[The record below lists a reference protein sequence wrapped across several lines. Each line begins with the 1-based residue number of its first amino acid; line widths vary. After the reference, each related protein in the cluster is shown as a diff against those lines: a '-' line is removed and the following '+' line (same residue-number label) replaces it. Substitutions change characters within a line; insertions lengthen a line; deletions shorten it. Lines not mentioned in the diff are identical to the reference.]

1 MSMKTYPLTQ
11 TQTSIYISSIN
22 AGKDSNYNLDMLY
35 KLDESIDIERLA
47 QALNKVIEAHP
58 YVKSRLVEGDGGEI
72 LLEEHVDDV
81 FSTPIIEINDIE
93 DVRTHLGE
101 DYDLLKDPLFRLEIY
116 KTKTVNYLYVDFHH
130 IIFDGMSMSNFR
142 KDLSLAYS
150 GKELPP
156 EGKDGFAVA
165 LEEQQLRLSEEYS
178 QAKLWHEQEFSA
190 AGEVESLPLP
200 DVYDQENGQWVF
212 AFHPL
217 KSNEQEIKA
226 LCSKHNVGVSI
237 PFTAAFGY
245 TLSKYSSDD
254 AALYTTIF
262 HGRSDKSTLNAYN
275 MMVKTI
281 PVYQDFIKTPTVT
294 ELLGQTSSQI
304 AGARKNTIYP
314 FSELIGDLGLSPRV
328 CFAYQGTL
336 HTYNI
341 DLNGRLQEGE
351 DLRVHRPGFDLALH
365 VIQKDDGYFC
375 KVEYNTGMYSAAF
388 IEQLCRTYSKILDE
402 MLTKD
407 TLSEI
412 DLVDDR
418 QIAQLDSYNV
428 KDHIIELDEKATVL
442 SEFRRQVRLHP
453 ENIALV
459 FKEKRY
465 TYKEL
470 DELTD
475 RYAGIIQGKISGCGK
490 TEPVISIIIHRNE
503 WMVLA
508 SLAAIKAGCAYQPLD
523 PSYPQERLNFMVK
536 DADAVLLIADADL
549 RDLVNEYEGNVLLTG
564 EPADSAA
571 ISTASNLP
579 SLNSHSLLTLL
590 YTSGST
596 GIPKGVMLEHCN
608 LIAFNKHFCHYLDIT
623 PLSRIAAYASFG
635 FDANMQ
641 DIYCTLM
648 SGATLHIIDEDIR
661 LDMEALHR
669 YYEDEGITHCFMTTQ
684 VGVQYLENY
693 PHSSNLRHL
702 VMGGEKLRAVKP
714 EDLDYKIHNGYGPSE
729 TTCGCALFRV
739 DRWEPNIPIGRPTA
753 TCNLYIVDKVGRRL
767 PAGAPGELW
776 INGPQVTRG
785 YLNRPDKTA
794 ESFTPNPFGD
804 GRVYHSGDIVRY
816 RQDGNIEFVGRRDS
830 QVKIR
835 GFRIELKEV
844 EAVIRE
850 FQGVSDVTVQAF
862 DDPGGGK
869 FIAAYVVTEGGSTL
883 DVSALNGF
891 IAAQKPPYMVP
902 AVTMQIEKIPLT
914 VNQKVNKKALPE
926 AKPSAISHRDNGVS
940 VPMNRLE
947 IELYNM
953 VAGVLNLPQIPDDG
967 TGGAVMGVSDNLK
980 FFGLTSLSSIK
991 LASLVYKRF
1000 SIQIDSKSLSHSGTL
1015 QSIENELL
1023 AQWMSGAP
1031 TVREAVKEVIDKSP
1045 LAFAQQGVYSDCAIN
1060 PGSTLYNIPMLIR
1073 LPSSVSDTQVE
1084 KALETF
1090 VSAHPAILSHF
1101 TTDADGEVMMKR
1113 INQTSL
1119 NMARLNC
1126 AEDEDI
1132 FGTAR
1137 GLVRAF
1143 NLSEGPLFR
1152 FSFIQQADRRYL
1164 LADFHHLICDGASC
1178 DTFLKDLCLS
1188 LEGGKPDGEEY
1199 DYYQFATQ
1207 QKLNDNDREYLDSRI
1222 AGLEDV
1228 SMLIPDRFIE
1238 ENASHEAARVS
1249 AKLDLTALSKMAETT
1264 PELTTAGIC
1273 LAITGIC
1280 ISRYIAED
1288 EVSLCVISNGRSDAR
1303 FHNTMGMFVNT
1314 LPFVSSLKP
1323 EDSVNEY
1330 LLRTCKDYEEALRHE
1345 YYPFARVAQDYGYK
1359 ANIVYAY
1366 QIGVIDSYQADGE
1379 KLEVRT
1385 LELDNAKFPVYIAVK
1400 GTLEDAEIT
1409 VEYDSSLYSEEM
1421 MQGLADA
1428 YAFVAQQIVVKSMVK
1443 DLSLASEQMIS
1454 HLDSFNCGYLENFT
1468 QSDIVSLFRK
1478 AASEYPENTAVIY
1491 KDKSYTYKEL
1501 DELTD
1506 RMASLVYDKVKDCG
1520 KSEPVVSVLIH
1531 RSEWMVLS
1539 SLAALKAGCA
1549 YQPLDPSYP
1558 QERLNFMVK
1567 DADSALVIAD
1577 PDLRTVIDEYNG
1589 EVLLTG
1595 ELLDS
1600 RPENHSTVLP
1610 APDAQSLFIL
1620 LYTSGSTGVPKGVM
1634 LEHGNLS
1641 AFCDW
1646 YRNYY
1651 SLTPGDCV
1659 GSYASYGFDACMM
1672 DMYPAL
1678 TSGAAVCIVP
1688 EDIRLDLV
1696 ALNDY
1701 FKSSGVTL
1709 AFMTTQVGVQYLL
1722 NVKDSGLRHLSVG
1735 GEKLPSVD
1743 PASGYEF
1750 HNGYGPTECTIF
1762 STTHMVDKKESNI
1775 PIGRP
1780 TNHLKCYV
1788 SDKFMHRLPVG
1799 ASGELIICG
1808 RQVGRGYLNRPDKT
1822 AEAFFSIDGLRAYHS
1837 GDIVRY
1843 RNDGNIEFVGRK
1855 DGQVKVRGFRIELKE
1870 VEAVIREFH
1879 GVSDV
1884 TVQAFDD
1891 KGGGKF
1897 IAAYV
1902 VMEEATL
1909 DISALNSFI
1918 AERKPSYMVPAVTVQ
1933 IDSIPLTVNQKVD
1946 RKALPAP
1953 QADNT
1958 VSSETFVAPQGH
1970 LEETIAKCIADT
1982 LALDV
1987 KTISAHDNFPS
1998 LGGTSVKSIRLMALL
2013 KNNGIEIPIARL
2025 LEPNDIRFLSLV
2037 ADYASRGE
2045 YVEKRT
2051 PLLPAQLRMLKNK
2064 LLHPDRNVNAFCV
2077 EMDIDSSITEEHIRK
2092 AVDSVAR
2099 KHPAISSA
2107 IAYVGV
2113 DMPLQV
2119 YLDRQ
2124 VPVSVVDAENNLDAV
2139 GVMMDHRQRLL
2150 QSVNS
2155 LQLSPL
2161 FRLSLVRIDGESA
2174 YLMLA
2179 YNEILAEEWK
2189 IRTWIAELFEILKE
2203 YGGKSTEN
2211 WYFLLSTAIEMSD
2224 PSLQEN
2230 WSKEDNAVCWNDGRF
2245 DRNDGDGYDDNYKV
2259 LTHTPG
2265 TKQLVFVHT
2274 GNTGSEAY
2282 QSLANQLEG
2291 FCSFAVLDQWNLYHR
2306 DDIKHGI
2313 PEIAGKY
2320 IEVLQAHQPH
2330 GPYYL
2335 GGWCYGGMVAYEMAC
2350 QLTAKGEVVEQLIM
2364 FDVHT
2369 VKKQVFKDMF
2379 TGRSEDS
2386 MRKYFEHSPLFESL
2400 IKRGLTDTL
2409 VANSLQVNADMM
2421 RFHPKLYDGNVLY
2434 FKAITPAPGLKGR
2447 MAEYFDEM
2455 NGKRAGGYEKYIPN
2469 DKLHIVD
2476 IKQEH
2481 DNLMN
2486 EVSLSI
2492 EVPVMKQYL

>member
-11 TQTSIYISSIN
+11 TQAGIYISSTN
-22 AGKDSNYNLDMLY
+22 AGKEGNYNLDMLY
-35 KLDESIDIERLA
+35 RLDESVDIERLA
-47 QALNKVIEAHP
+47 QALNKVIESHP
-58 YVKSRLVEGDGGEI
+58 YVKSRLVTDDEGDI
-72 LLEEHVDDV
+72 MLEEHVEEV
-81 FSTPIIEINDIE
+81 FTTPIIEINDIE
-93 DVRTHLGE
+93 DVRAHLGE
-101 DYDLLKDPLFRLEIY
+101 DYVLLKDPLFRLEIY
-116 KTKTVNYLYVDFHH
+116 KTQSGNYLYVDFHH

-142 KDLSLAYS
+142 RDLSLAYS

-165 LEEQQLRLSEEYS
+165 LEEQKLRRTDAYS
-178 QAKLWHEQEFSA
+178 QARTWHEQEFSA
-190 AGEVESLPLP
+190 AVDIDSLPLP
-200 DVYDQENGQWVF
+200 DVYGEENGKWVF

-217 KSNEQEIKA
+217 KSNERDINA
-226 LCSKHNVGVSI
+226 LCMKHNVRVSI

-254 AALYTTIF
+254 AALYATIF

-275 MMVKTI
+275 MMVKTL
-281 PVYQDFIKTPTVT
+281 PVYQDFIKTPTVA
-294 ELLGQTSSQI
+294 ELLQHTSSQM
-304 AGARKNTIYP
+304 AGARKNTIYS
-314 FSELIGDLGLSPRV
+314 FSDIMGEIGLSPRV

-341 DLNGRLQEGE
+341 DLDGRQQEGE
-351 DLRVHRPGFDLALH
+351 DLREHRPGFDLALH

-375 KVEYNTGMYSAAF
+375 KVEYNNGMYSASF
-388 IEQLCRTYSKILDE
+388 VEQFCRTFSKILDE
-402 MLTKD
+402 MLAKEILAD
-407 TLSEI
+407 I
-412 DLVDDR
+412 DLVDDGQLA
-418 QIAQLDSYNV
+418 QIDSFND
-428 KDHIIELDEKATVL
+428 KDYIINPDENATVL
-442 SEFRRQVRLHP
+442 SEFRQQAKLHP
-453 ENIALV
+453 DNIALV
-459 FKEKRY
+459 FKDKNY

-475 RYAGIIQGKISGCGK
+475 RYAEIIYDKIGECGK
-490 TEPVISIIIHRNE
+490 AEPVVSILIHRNE

-536 DADAVLLIADADL
+536 DAESVLLIADADL
-549 RDLVNEYEGNVLLTG
+549 RGLLDEYDGKVMLTG
-564 EPADSAA
+564 ELADSRPVF
-571 ISTASNLP
+571 SGGNLP
-579 SLNSHSLLTLL
+579 SLSHHSLLTLL

-596 GIPKGVMLEHCN
+596 GVPKGVMLEHRN
-608 LIAFNKHFCHYLDIT
+608 LIAFSKSFCNYLNIT
-623 PLSRIAAYASFG
+623 HLSKIAAYASFG

-648 SGATLHIIDEDIR
+648 NGATLHIIDEDIR
-661 LDMEALHR
+661 LDMEAL
-669 YYEDEGITHCFMTTQ
+669 YQYFENVGITHCFMTTQ

-693 PHSSNLRHL
+693 PRSSNLQQL
-702 VMGGEKLRAVKP
+702 IMGGEKLRAVKP
-714 EDLDYKIHNGYGPSE
+714 EELDYKIHNGYGPSE
-729 TTCGCALFRV
+729 TTCGCAFFRI
-739 DRWEPNIPIGRPTA
+739 DRWEPNLPIGRPLA
-753 TCNLYIVDKVGRRL
+753 TCNLYIVDKAGHRL

-794 ESFTPNPFGD
+794 ESFTSNPFGD

-816 RQDGNIEFVGRRDS
+816 RQDGNIEFVGRKDG

-850 FQGVSDVTVQAF
+850 FPEVHDVTVQAF

-869 FIAAYVVTEGGSTL
+869 FIAAYVVTEGGRNL
-883 DVSALNGF
+883 DISALNEF

-902 AVTMQIEKIPLT
+902 AVTMQIESIPLT

-926 AKPSAISHRDNGVS
+926 AKPSAASRRESSANI
-940 VPMNRLE
+940 PLNRLE

-953 VAGVLNLPQIPDDG
+953 VADVLSLPQLTGDDG
-967 TGGAVMGVSDNLK
+967 SGAAIGVNDNLK

-991 LASLVYKRF
+991 LANLVYKRF
-1000 SIQIDSKSLSHSGTL
+1000 SIQIDSKSLPHNGTL
-1015 QSIENELL
+1015 QGIENELL
-1023 AQWMSGAP
+1023 GQWMSGMQ
-1031 TVREAVKEVIDKSP
+1031 TVRNTVKEKIDESP
-1045 LAFAQQGVYSDCAIN
+1045 LTFAQQGVYSDCALN
-1060 PGSTLYNIPMLIR
+1060 PGSTLYNIPTLIK
-1073 LPSSVSDTQVE
+1073 LPPSVSDSQV
-1084 KALETF
+1084 KETLDIF
-1090 VSAHPAILSHF
+1090 VNAHPALQSHF
-1101 TTDADGEVMMKR
+1101 VTDADGEVMMKR
-1113 INQTSL
+1113 MSPSL
-1119 NMARLNC
+1119 LDMECLC
-1126 AEDEDI
+1126 CTDDEDI
-1132 FGTAR
+1132 LSAAR
-1137 GLVRAF
+1137 RIVRPF
-1143 NLSEGPLFR
+1143 NLSDGPLFR
-1152 FSFIQQADRRYL
+1152 FSFIQQAEKRYL

-1188 LEGGKPDGEEY
+1188 LEGGRPEMEEY
-1199 DYYQFATQ
+1199 DYYDFAAQ
-1207 QKLNDNDREYLDSRI
+1207 QKLIEKDKEYLDGRI
-1222 AGLEDV
+1222 AGLEEV
-1228 SMLIPDRFIE
+1228 SMFLPDNCSE
-1238 ENASHEAARVS
+1238 EDASHKSRRVS
-1249 AKLDLTALSKMAETT
+1249 AKLNLSTLSQMAETV

-1273 LAITGIC
+1273 LAVSGIC
-1280 ISRYIAED
+1280 ISRYLAEE
-1288 EVSLCVISNGRSDAR
+1288 EVSLCVISSGRSDAR

-1314 LPFVSSLKP
+1314 LPFVSILKP
-1323 EDSVNEY
+1323 EDSVKDY
-1330 LLRTCKDYEEALRHE
+1330 LLRTCRDYEEALRHE

-1366 QIGVIDSYQADGE
+1366 QIGVLDSYGVGGE
-1379 KLEVRT
+1379 ALEIQSIE
-1385 LELDNAKFPVYIAVK
+1385 LEKAKFPIYIAVK
-1400 GTLEDAEIT
+1400 GTLENAELII
-1409 VEYDSSLYSEEM
+1409 EYDSSLYTEEM

-1428 YAFVAQQIVVKSMVK
+1428 YAYVAQQITRKQLVR
-1443 DLSLASEQMIS
+1443 DISLASEQMIA
-1454 HLDSFNCGYLENFT
+1454 HLDTFNGGYQESFV

-1478 AASEYPENTAVIY
+1478 AAAEYPGNTAVIY
-1491 KDKSYTYKEL
+1491 KEKSYTYKEL

-1506 RMASLVYDKVKDCG
+1506 RMAAQVYGKVKDCG

-1531 RSEWMVLS
+1531 RSEWMVLA
-1539 SLAALKAGCA
+1539 SLTALKAGCA
-1549 YQPLDPSYP
+1549 YQPLDPGYP

-1567 DADSALVIAD
+1567 DADAALVIAD
-1577 PDLRTVIDEYNG
+1577 SDLRDVIDGYDG
-1589 EVLLTG
+1589 EVLLTD
-1595 ELLDS
+1595 ELIECQPVISDI
-1600 RPENHSTVLP
+1600 ELP
-1610 APDAQSLFIL
+1610 VTGPQSLFIL

-1646 YRNYY
+1646 YREYY
-1651 SLTPGDCV
+1651 SLTQGDCV

-1678 TSGAAVCIVP
+1678 TNGAAVCIVP
-1688 EDIRLDLV
+1688 EDIRLDLT
-1696 ALNDY
+1696 ALNGY
-1701 FKSSGVTL
+1701 FKKNGVTL
-1709 AFMTTQVGVQYLL
+1709 SFMTTQVGVQYLL

-1743 PASGYEF
+1743 PASGYHF

-1762 STTHMVDKKESNI
+1762 STTHMVDKRESNI

-1780 TNHLKCYV
+1780 TSHLKCYV
-1788 SDKFMHRLPVG
+1788 MDKFLHRLPVG

-1822 AEAFFSIDGLRAYHS
+1822 AEAFFSMGSQRAYHS

-1870 VEAVIREFH
+1870 VEAVIREFR
-1879 GVSDV
+1879 GVGDV

-1891 KGGGKF
+1891 PGGGKF

-1902 VMEEATL
+1902 VMEGVTL
-1909 DISALNSFI
+1909 DQHALNNFI
-1918 AERKPSYMVPAVTVQ
+1918 AARKPSYMVPAATVQ
-1933 IDSIPLTVNQKVD
+1933 IDRIPLTVNQKVD
-1946 RKALPAP
+1946 RKALPVP
-1953 QADNT
+1953 QTDNNCP
-1958 VSSETFVAPQGH
+1958 SETFVAPQGH
-1970 LEETIAKCIADT
+1970 LEETIARCIAET

-1998 LGGTSVKSIRLMALL
+1998 LGGTSIKSIKLIALL
-2013 KNNGIEIPIARL
+2013 KNNGIDIPIARL

-2045 YVEKRT
+2045 YVEKQAA
-2051 PLLPAQLRMLKNK
+2051 LLPAQLRMLRDK
-2064 LLHPDRNVNAFCV
+2064 LLHPDRSVNAFCV
-2077 EMDIDSSITEEHIRK
+2077 EMDIDASVTEEHIRK

-2099 KHPAISSA
+2099 RHSAISSA

-2124 VPVSVVDAENNLDAV
+2124 IPVTVIDAENNLDAV
-2139 GVMMDHRQRLL
+2139 SLMMDQSRRML
-2150 QSVNS
+2150 QLVNS
-2155 LQLSPL
+2155 IQLSTL
-2161 FRLSLVRIDGESA
+2161 FRLSLIRIDGRSS

-2179 YNEILAEEWK
+2179 YNEILAEDWK
-2189 IRTWIAELFEILKE
+2189 IRTWIAELFEALRE
-2203 YGGKSTEN
+2203 NGGESIEN
-2211 WYFLLSTAIEMSD
+2211 WCFLLSSALEMSD
-2224 PSLQEN
+2224 PSSRED
-2230 WSKEDNAVCWNDGRF
+2230 WSGEDNAVCWDGGWL
-2245 DRNDGDGYDDNYKV
+2245 DRSDDYDDNYKV
-2259 LTHTPG
+2259 LTETPG

-2282 QSLANQLEG
+2282 QALANQLEG

-2313 PEIAGKY
+2313 PEIASKY
-2320 IEVLQAHQPH
+2320 VEVLRAHQPH

-2335 GGWCYGGMVAYEMAC
+2335 GGWCYGGMIAYEMAC
-2350 QLTAKGEVVEQLIM
+2350 RLAADGEVVEQLFM

-2369 VKKQVFKDMF
+2369 VKKQEFKDMF
-2379 TGRSEDS
+2379 TGRSGDS
-2386 MRKYFEHSPLFESL
+2386 MREYFEHSPLFESL
-2400 IKRGLTDTL
+2400 IKRGFTDAL

-2421 RFHPKLYDGNVLY
+2421 RFRPRLYDGNVLY
-2434 FKAITPAPGLKGR
+2434 FKAITPASGLKGR
-2447 MAEYFDEM
+2447 MADYFDEM
-2455 NGKRAGGYEKYIPN
+2455 NRKRAGGYEKYIPN

-2486 EVSLSI
+2486 EASLSI
-2492 EVPVMKQYL
+2492 EVPVMKQYLE

>member
-1 MSMKTYPLTQ
+1 MRTYPLTQ
-11 TQTSIYISSIN
+11 TQVGIYISSLD
-22 AGKDSNYNLDMLY
+22 AGEDSNYNLDMLY
-35 KLDESIDIERLA
+35 RLDEGVDIERLA
-47 QALNKVIEAHP
+47 QALDKVIEVHP
-58 YVKSRLVEGDGGEI
+58 YVKSRLVAGGGGDI
-72 LLEEHVDDV
+72 MIEEHINDA

-93 DVRTHLGE
+93 DVRAHLGE
-101 DYDLLKDPLFRLEIY
+101 NFDLLNGPLFRLEIY
-116 KTKTVNYLYVDFHH
+116 KTPGGNYLYVDFHH

-142 KDLSLAYS
+142 RDLSLAYS
-150 GKELPP
+150 GQDLAP

-165 LEEQQLRLSEEYS
+165 LEEQQLRRNEAYTE
-178 QAKLWHEQEFSA
+178 AKSWHEQEFALA
-190 AGEVESLPLP
+190 ADIDSIPLP
-200 DVYDQENGQWVF
+200 DVYGQENGRWVF

-217 KSNEQEIKA
+217 KSSGREIKA
-226 LCSKHNVGVSI
+226 LCEKHNVGVSI

-254 AALYTTIF
+254 AALFATIF

-275 MMVKTI
+275 MMVKTL
-281 PVYQDFIKTPTVT
+281 PVYQDFIKTPTVAG
-294 ELLGQTSSQI
+294 LLQQTSSQM

-314 FSELIGDLGLSPRV
+314 FSEIMGDLGLSPRV

-341 DLNGRLQEGE
+341 DLDGRLQEGE

-388 IEQLCRTYSKILDE
+388 IEQFCRTYSNILDE

-407 TLSEI
+407 VLADI
-412 DLVDDR
+412 DLLDDS
-418 QIAQLDSYNV
+418 QLAQTDSFNDKDGVIDLD
-428 KDHIIELDEKATVL
+428 DKATVL
-442 SEFRRQVRLHP
+442 SEFRQQVLLHP
-453 ENIALV
+453 ENMALV
-459 FKEKRY
+459 FKDKRY

-470 DELTD
+470 DEMTD
-475 RYAGIIQGKISGCGK
+475 RYAGIIHEITGECGK
-490 TEPVISIIIHRNE
+490 AEPVVSIVIHRNE

-536 DADAVLLIADADL
+536 DAEAVLLIADADL
-549 RDLVNEYEGNVLLTG
+549 RDSLDEYQGKVLLTD
-564 EPADSAA
+564 ELADSRSAA
-571 ISTASNLP
+571 SGRELP
-579 SLNSHSLLTLL
+579 SLSPQSLLTLI

-596 GIPKGVMLEHCN
+596 GVPKGVMIEHRN
-608 LIAFNKHFCHYLDIT
+608 LTAFSKSYGHYLNIT
-623 PLSRIAAYASFG
+623 PESRIAAYASFG

-648 SGATLHIIDEDIR
+648 SGATLHIIDGDIR

-693 PHSSNLRHL
+693 PHSSALRHL

-714 EDLDYKIHNGYGPSE
+714 EGHDYKIHNGYGPSE
-729 TTCGCALFRV
+729 TTCGCAFFRI
-739 DRWEPNIPIGRPTA
+739 DRWEPDIPVGKPTA
-753 TCNLYIVDKVGRRL
+753 SCNLYIVDKYGHRL

-776 INGPQVTRG
+776 ISGPQVTRG

-816 RQDGNIEFVGRRDS
+816 RQDGNIEFVGRRDG

-850 FQGVSDVTVQAF
+850 FPGVKDVTVQAF
-862 DDPGGGK
+862 DGPDGEK
-869 FIAAYVVTEGGSTL
+869 FIAAYVVTEGGLVL
-883 DVSALNGF
+883 DAPGLNEF
-891 IAAQKPPYMVP
+891 IASQKPPYMVP
-902 AVTMQIEKIPLT
+902 AVTMQIESIPLT
-914 VNQKVNKKALPE
+914 VNQKVDKKALPE
-926 AKPSAISHRDNGVS
+926 AKPSAMSHRENGAN

-947 IELYNM
+947 LELYNM
-953 VAGVLNLPQIPDDG
+953 VAGILNFPQLAEDDRS
-967 TGGAVMGVSDNLK
+967 GAVMGVNDNLK

-991 LASLVYKRF
+991 LANLIYKRF
-1000 SIQIDSKSLSHSGTL
+1000 SIQIDSKSLSHGGTL
-1015 QSIENELL
+1015 QSLENELL
-1023 AQWMSGAP
+1023 GQWMSGAP
-1031 TVREAVKEVIDKSP
+1031 AVREAIKETVDESH
-1045 LAFAQQGVYSDCAIN
+1045 LTFAQQGVYTDCAVN
-1060 PGSTLYNIPMLIR
+1060 PDTTLYNIPMLVR
-1073 LPSSVSDTQVE
+1073 LPSSVSAGQVE
-1084 KALETF
+1084 KALGAF
-1090 VSAHPAILSHF
+1090 VDAHPALWSHF
-1101 TTDADGEVMMKR
+1101 VTGPDGEVMMKR
-1113 INQTSL
+1113 RPQSSL
-1119 NMARLNC
+1119 DVEHHSCADADDILSAARQ
-1126 AEDEDI
+1126 
-1132 FGTAR
+1132 
-1137 GLVRAF
+1137 LVRPF
-1143 NLSEGPLFR
+1143 NLSDGPLFR
-1152 FSFIQQADRRYL
+1152 FSLVKQADRLHL

-1188 LEGGKPDGEEY
+1188 LEGRTPESEEY
-1199 DYYQFATQ
+1199 DYYDFAAQ
-1207 QKLNDNDREYLDSRI
+1207 QKLNEKDKEYLDSRI
-1222 AGLEDV
+1222 SGLEEV
-1228 SMLIPDRFIE
+1228 SMLLPDNCIE
-1238 ENASHEAARVS
+1238 DEASHESRRVS
-1249 AKLDLTALSKMAETT
+1249 AELDLSALSKMAETV

-1273 LAITGIC
+1273 LAVSTIC
-1280 ISRYIAED
+1280 ISRYLAED
-1288 EVSLCVISNGRSDAR
+1288 EVSLCVISNGRSDSR

-1314 LPFVSSLKP
+1314 LPFVSSLSP
-1323 EDSVNEY
+1323 EDSVGDY
-1330 LLRTCKDYEEALRHE
+1330 LLRTCRDYEEALRHE
-1345 YYPFARVAQDYGYK
+1345 CYPFARIAQDYGFK

-1366 QIGVIDSYQADGE
+1366 QVGVIDSYAAGGE
-1379 KLEVRT
+1379 ALEVQA
-1385 LELDNAKFPVYIAVK
+1385 LELDKAKFPIYIAVK
-1400 GTLEDAEIT
+1400 GTLEDARVV
-1409 VEYDSSLYSEEM
+1409 VEYDGSLYSDEM
-1421 MQGLADA
+1421 MQALSDA
-1428 YAFVAQQIVVKSMVK
+1428 YAYVARQITLKPLLR
-1443 DLSLASEQMIS
+1443 DLSLASEQMIAR
-1454 HLDSFNCGYLENFT
+1454 LDAFNGGYQESFV

-1478 AASEYPENTAVIY
+1478 AAAEYPSNTAVIY
-1491 KDKSYTYKEL
+1491 RDKSYTYKEL
-1501 DELTD
+1501 DEMTD
-1506 RMASLVYDKVKDCG
+1506 RMAALVYDSVRNCG
-1520 KSEPVVSVLIH
+1520 KTEPVVSILIH
-1531 RSEWMVLS
+1531 RSEWMVLA
-1539 SLAALKAGCA
+1539 SLTTLKAGCA
-1549 YQPLDPSYP
+1549 YQPLDPGYP

-1567 DADSALVIAD
+1567 DADAALIIAD
-1577 PDLRTVIDEYNG
+1577 PDLRALIDGYDG
-1589 EVLLTG
+1589 PVLLTD
-1595 ELLDS
+1595 ELMGS
-1600 RPENHSTVLP
+1600 RSAGSGIEIPMP
-1610 APDAQSLFIL
+1610 GPQSLFIL

-1646 YRNYY
+1646 YRKYY
-1651 SLTPGDCV
+1651 SLKPADRV

-1688 EDIRLDLV
+1688 EDIRLDLI

-1701 FKSSGVTL
+1701 FKQNGVSL
-1709 AFMTTQVGVQYLL
+1709 SFMTTQVGVQYLQ

-1735 GEKLPSVD
+1735 GEKLPAVD
-1743 PASGYEF
+1743 PASGYDF

-1762 STTHMVDKKESNI
+1762 STTHLVDKRENNI

-1788 SDKFMHRLPVG
+1788 TDKFMHRLPIG

-1808 RQVGRGYLNRPDKT
+1808 RQVGRGYLNLPDKT
-1822 AEAFFSIDGLRAYHS
+1822 AEAFFSIDGQRAYHS

-1843 RNDGNIEFVGRK
+1843 RSDGNIEFVGRR

-1870 VEAVIREFH
+1870 VEAVIRDFQ

-1891 KGGGKF
+1891 PDGGKF
-1897 IAAYV
+1897 IAAYI
-1902 VMEEATL
+1902 VMEGKTL
-1909 DISALNSFI
+1909 DQPALNSFI
-1918 AERKPSYMVPAVTVQ
+1918 AARKPSYMVPAVTVQ
-1933 IDSIPLTVNQKVD
+1933 IDRIPLTVNQKVD
-1946 RKALPAP
+1946 RKALPVP
-1953 QADNT
+1953 QADSN
-1958 VSSETFVAPQGH
+1958 SSDTFVAPQGH
-1970 LEETIAKCIADT
+1970 LEETIARCIADA

-1987 KTISAHDNFPS
+1987 KTISAHDSFPS
-1998 LGGTSVKSIRLMALL
+1998 LGGTSIKSIRLMALL
-2013 KNNGIEIPIARL
+2013 KQNGIEIPIARL

-2045 YVEKRT
+2045 YVEKRMA
-2051 PLLPAQLRMLKNK
+2051 LLPAQMRMLRNK
-2064 LLHPDRNVNAFCV
+2064 LLHPDRIINAVCV
-2077 EMDIDSSITEEHIRK
+2077 EMDIDASITEEHIRK
-2092 AVDSVAR
+2092 AIDNVAR
-2099 KHPAISSA
+2099 RHPAISSA

-2124 VPVSVVDAENNLDAV
+2124 VPVSVLDAENNLDAA
-2139 GVMMDHRQRLL
+2139 GVMMEHRQRLL
-2150 QSVNS
+2150 HSVNS
-2155 LQLSPL
+2155 FQLSPL
-2161 FRLSLVRIDGESA
+2161 FRLTLVRIDGRSA
-2174 YLMLA
+2174 FLMLA
-2179 YNEILAEEWK
+2179 YNGILAEEWK
-2189 IRTWIAELFEILKE
+2189 IRTWIAELFEALRGN
-2203 YGGKSTEN
+2203 GGKSIEN
-2211 WYFLLSTAIEMSD
+2211 WIYLLKSALEMSD
-2224 PSLQEN
+2224 SSLRED
-2230 WSKEDNAVCWNDGRF
+2230 WSKEDSAVCWNEDVF
-2245 DRNDGDGYDDNYKV
+2245 DRSDACDDNYKV
-2259 LTHTPG
+2259 LTRTPG

-2282 QSLANQLEG
+2282 QSLANKLEG
-2291 FCSFAVLDQWNLYHR
+2291 FCSFAVLDQWNLYHP

-2320 IEVLQAHQPH
+2320 VEVLQAHQPH

-2335 GGWCYGGMVAYEMAC
+2335 GGWCYGGMIAYEMAC
-2350 QLTAKGEVVEQLIM
+2350 QLTAEGEVVEQLFL

-2369 VKKQVFKDMF
+2369 VKKQEFKDMF

-2386 MRKYFEHSPLFESL
+2386 MRKYFERSPLFESM
-2400 IKRGLTDTL
+2400 IKRGLKDSL

-2455 NGKRAGGYEKYIPN
+2455 NRKRAGGYEKYIPN

-2486 EVSLSI
+2486 EASLSI

>member
-11 TQTSIYISSIN
+11 TQTGIYISSIN
-22 AGKDSNYNLDMLY
+22 SGKDGNYNLDMLY
-35 KLDESIDIERLA
+35 RLDGNVDLERLA
-47 QALNKVIEAHP
+47 QSLDKVVETHP
-58 YVKSRLVEGDGGEI
+58 YVKSRLVAGGGGDI
-72 LLEEHVDDV
+72 MLEEHADEV

-93 DVRTHLGE
+93 DVRAHLGE

-116 KTKTVNYLYVDFHH
+116 KTQKGNYLYVDFHH

-150 GKELPP
+150 GKELSP

-165 LEEQQLRLSEEYS
+165 MEEQQLRQSEEYS
-178 QAKLWHEQEFSA
+178 QARLWHEQEFSA
-190 AGEVESLPLP
+190 AGEVESLPLS
-200 DVYDQENGQWVF
+200 DVYGEENGQWVF

-217 KSNEQEIKA
+217 KNSEQEIKE

-245 TLSKYSSDD
+245 TLSKYSYDD

-281 PVYQDFIKTPTVT
+281 PVYQDFIKTPTVA
-294 ELLGQTSSQI
+294 ELFAQTSSQM
-304 AGARKNTIYP
+304 AGARKNTIYS
-314 FSELIGDLGLSPRV
+314 FSEMIGDLGISPRV

-351 DLRVHRPGFDLALH
+351 DLRVHRPGFDFALH

-388 IEQLCRTYSKILDE
+388 IEQFCKTYSKILDE

-407 TLSEI
+407 SLSDIELLDDGQLAQI
-412 DLVDDR
+412 DF
-418 QIAQLDSYNV
+418 YNV

-442 SEFRRQVRLHP
+442 SEFRSQVLLHP

-459 FKEKRY
+459 FKDKRY

-475 RYAGIIQGKISGCGK
+475 RYAGVIYDKIRECGK
-490 TEPVISIIIHRNE
+490 DEPVISIIIHRNE

-508 SLAAIKAGCAYQPLD
+508 SLSAIKAGCAYQPLD

-549 RDLVNEYEGNVLLTG
+549 RDLLDDYEGNVLLTG
-564 EPADSAA
+564 ELAGSVPV
-571 ISTASNLP
+571 STVNNLP
-579 SLNSHSLLTLL
+579 ALKPHSLLTLL

-596 GIPKGVMLEHCN
+596 GVPKGVMLEHRN
-608 LIAFNKHFCHYLDIT
+608 LIAFSKSFCSYLNIT
-623 PLSRIAAYASFG
+623 NLSRIAAYASFG

-648 SGATLHIIDEDIR
+648 SGASLHIIDEDIR
-661 LDMEALHR
+661 LDMEALHQ
-669 YYEDEGITHCFMTTQ
+669 YYENQGITHCFMTTQ

-714 EDLDYKIHNGYGPSE
+714 EELDFKIHNGYGPSE
-729 TTCGCALFRV
+729 TTCGCALFRI

-753 TCNLYIVDKVGRRL
+753 TCNLYVVDKAGHRL

-794 ESFTPNPFGD
+794 GSFTPNPFGD

-816 RQDGNIEFVGRRDS
+816 RQDGNIEFVGRKDS

-850 FQGVSDVTVQAF
+850 FPEVSDVTVQAF

-869 FIAAYVVTEGGSTL
+869 FIAAYVVTKGGSAL
-883 DVSALNGF
+883 DVSALNEF

-914 VNQKVNKKALPE
+914 INQKVNKKALPE
-926 AKPSAISHRDNGVS
+926 AKPSAASCKKNGID

-953 VAGVLNLPQIPDDG
+953 VAGVLSLPQIPEDDSS
-967 TGGAVMGVSDNLK
+967 GAVMGVSDNLK
-980 FFGLTSLSSIK
+980 VFGLTSLSSIK
-991 LASLVYKRF
+991 LANLVYKRF

-1023 AQWMSGAP
+1023 GQWMSGVSTAKE
-1031 TVREAVKEVIDKSP
+1031 TVRETINQSP

-1060 PGSTLYNIPMLIR
+1060 PGSTLYNIPMLIG
-1073 LPSSVSDTQVE
+1073 LPSSVSDTQIE
-1084 KALETF
+1084 NALETF
-1090 VSAHPAILSHF
+1090 VSAHPAIWSHF
-1101 TTDADGEVMMKR
+1101 TTDAGGDVVMKR
-1113 INQTSL
+1113 MNQSPL
-1119 NMARLNC
+1119 NMDCLHC
-1126 AEDEDI
+1126 SEDEDI
-1132 FGTAR
+1132 LDAAR
-1137 GLVRAF
+1137 GLVRPF

-1152 FSFIQQADRRYL
+1152 FSFIEMAGRRFL

-1188 LEGGKPDGEEY
+1188 LEGGRPDSEEY
-1199 DYYQFATQ
+1199 DYYQFAVQ
-1207 QKLNDNDREYLDSRI
+1207 QKLDDNDREYLDSRI
-1222 AGLEDV
+1222 AGLEEV
-1228 SMLIPDRFIE
+1228 SMLIPDKCIE

-1249 AKLDLTALSKMAETT
+1249 AKLNLSALSKMAETT

-1273 LAITGIC
+1273 LAVSGIC
-1280 ISRYIAED
+1280 ISRYLAED

-1314 LPFVSSLKP
+1314 LPFVSSLKS
-1323 EDSVNEY
+1323 EDSVKEY
-1330 LLRTCKDYEEALRHE
+1330 LLRICKDYEEALRHE

-1366 QIGVIDSYQADGE
+1366 QVGVIDSYKVGGE
-1379 KLEVRT
+1379 DLEIRT
-1385 LELDNAKFPVYIAVK
+1385 LELDKAKFPVYLAVK

-1428 YAFVAQQIVVKSMVK
+1428 YAFVAQQITREPMIKG
-1443 DLSLASEQMIS
+1443 LSLVPERMIAR
-1454 HLDSFNCGYLENFT
+1454 LDAFNGGYQECFV

-1478 AASEYPENTAVIY
+1478 AAAEYPENTAVIY

-1506 RMASLVYDKVKDCG
+1506 RMAVQVYDKVKDCG

-1549 YQPLDPSYP
+1549 YQPLDPGYP

-1567 DADSALVIAD
+1567 DADAALVIAD
-1577 PDLRTVIDEYNG
+1577 SDLRTLIDGYDG
-1589 EVLLTG
+1589 EVLLTD

-1600 RPENHSTVLP
+1600 RPVNHGTLLP

-1651 SLTPGDCV
+1651 SLTPGDRV
-1659 GSYASYGFDACMM
+1659 GAYASYGFDACMM

-1701 FKSSGVTL
+1701 FKSNGVTL

-1722 NVKDSGLRHLSVG
+1722 NIKDSGLRHLSVG

-1788 SDKFMHRLPVG
+1788 TDKFMHRLPVG
-1799 ASGELIICG
+1799 AAGELIICG

-1822 AEAFFSIDGLRAYHS
+1822 AEVFFSIDGLRAYHS

-1870 VEAVIREFH
+1870 VEAVIREFN

-1891 KGGGKF
+1891 QGGGKF

-1902 VMEEATL
+1902 VMEGTTL

-1933 IDSIPLTVNQKVD
+1933 IERIPLTVNQKVD
-1946 RKALPAP
+1946 RKALPVP
-1953 QADNT
+1953 QADNAD
-1958 VSSETFVAPQGH
+1958 SSETFVAPQGH

-2051 PLLPAQLRMLKNK
+2051 PLLPAQLRMLREK
-2064 LLHPDRNVNAFCV
+2064 LLHPDRSINALCI

-2119 YLDRQ
+2119 YLDRR
-2124 VPVSVVDAENNLDAV
+2124 VPISVVDADNNLDAV
-2139 GVMMDHRQRLL
+2139 RVMMDHRQSLL
-2150 QSVNS
+2150 QSVSS

-2161 FRLSLVRIDGESA
+2161 FRLSLVRIDGKSA

-2179 YNEILAEEWK
+2179 YNGILAEEWK
-2189 IRTWIAELFEILKE
+2189 IRTWIAELFEILKK

-2211 WYFLLSTAIEMSD
+2211 WYFLLNTALEMSD
-2224 PSLQEN
+2224 SSLRED
-2230 WSKEDNAVCWNDGRF
+2230 WSREDNAVCWNDGGY
-2245 DRNDGDGYDDNYKV
+2245 DRSDGYDDNYKV
-2259 LTHTPG
+2259 LTETPG

-2369 VKKQVFKDMF
+2369 VKKQIFKDMF

-2400 IKRGLTDTL
+2400 IKRGLTDSL

-2434 FKAITPAPGLKGR
+2434 FKAIAPAQGLKGR
-2447 MAEYFDEM
+2447 MAEYFTEM

-2486 EVSLSI
+2486 EASLSI

>member
-1 MSMKTYPLTQ
+1 MKTYPLTQ
-11 TQTSIYISSIN
+11 TQTGIYISSTN
-22 AGKDSNYNLDMLY
+22 ARKDGNYNLDMLY
-35 KLDESIDIERLA
+35 RLDEGVDIERLA
-47 QALNKVIEAHP
+47 QALDKVIETHP
-58 YVKSRLVEGDGGEI
+58 YVKSRLVMDSGGDV

-81 FSTPIIEINDIE
+81 FCTPIIEINDIK
-93 DVRTHLGE
+93 DVRAHLGE
-101 DYDLLKDPLFRLEIY
+101 DYKLLEDSLFRLEIY
-116 KTKTVNYLYVDFHH
+116 KTQSGNYLYVDFHH

-142 KDLSLAYS
+142 KDLSMAYS
-150 GKELPP
+150 GVELAP

-165 LEEQQLRLSEEYS
+165 LEEQQLRRSEAYTE
-178 QAKLWHEQEFSA
+178 AKFWHEQEFALA
-190 AGEVESLPLP
+190 ADVDSSPLP
-200 DVYDQENGQWVF
+200 DVYDRENGKWVF

-217 KSNEQEIKA
+217 KSNERDINA
-226 LCSKHNVGVSI
+226 LCAKHNVRASI

-245 TLSKYSSDD
+245 TLSKYSSND
-254 AALYTTIF
+254 AALYATIF

-275 MMVKTI
+275 MMVKTL
-281 PVYQDFIKTPTVT
+281 PVYQDFIKTPTVAG
-294 ELLGQTSSQI
+294 LLQQTSSQM

-314 FSELIGDLGLSPRV
+314 FSEIMSDLGLSPRV

-341 DLNGRLQEGE
+341 DLDGRLQEGD

-375 KVEYNTGMYSAAF
+375 KVEYNNGMYSAAF
-388 IEQLCRTYSKILDE
+388 IEQFCRSYSKILDE
-402 MLTKD
+402 MLKKEMLAD
-407 TLSEI
+407 I
-412 DLVDDR
+412 DLVDDGQLA
-418 QIAQLDSYNV
+418 QIDSFND
-428 KDHIIELDEKATVL
+428 KDFIINPDENATVL
-442 SEFRRQVRLHP
+442 SEFRQQVMLHP
-453 ENIALV
+453 ESIALV
-459 FKEKRY
+459 FKNKKY
-465 TYKEL
+465 TYREL
-470 DELTD
+470 DALTD
-475 RYAGIIQGKISGCGK
+475 RYAGIIYDKIGECGK
-490 TEPVISIIIHRNE
+490 VEPVISIIIHRNE
-503 WMVLA
+503 WMALA

-549 RDLVNEYEGNVLLTG
+549 RSLLDEYDGKVMYTG
-564 EPADSAA
+564 ELACSQPVSAGN
-571 ISTASNLP
+571 NLP
-579 SLNSHSLLTLL
+579 PVNSHSLLTLL

-596 GIPKGVMLEHCN
+596 GVPKGVMLEHRN
-608 LIAFNKHFCHYLDIT
+608 LVAFNKSFCSYLNIT
-623 PLSRIAAYASFG
+623 NLSRIAAYASFG
-635 FDANMQ
+635 FDANIQ

-661 LDMEALHR
+661 LDMEALHQ
-669 YYEDEGITHCFMTTQ
+669 YYENEGITHCFMTTQ

-693 PHSSNLRHL
+693 PHSSNLQHL

-714 EDLDYKIHNGYGPSE
+714 DGLDYKIHNGYGPSE
-729 TTCGCALFRV
+729 TTCGCAFFRI
-739 DRWEPNIPIGRPTA
+739 DRWEPNIPIGRPAA
-753 TCNLYIVDKVGRRL
+753 TCNLYIVDKTGHRL

-776 INGPQVTRG
+776 ISGPQVTRG

-794 ESFTPNPFGD
+794 ESFTSSPFDD

-816 RQDGNIEFVGRRDS
+816 RQDGNIEFVGRKDD

-850 FQGVSDVTVQAF
+850 FPEVNDVTVQAF

-869 FIAAYVVTEGGSTL
+869 FIAAYVVTEKGRSL
-883 DVSALNGF
+883 DISALNEF

-902 AVTMQIEKIPLT
+902 AVTMQIERIPLT

-926 AKPSAISHRDNGVS
+926 AKPSASFRQDSSIN

-953 VAGVLNLPQIPDDG
+953 VADILSLPQLTGDDG
-967 TGGAVMGVSDNLK
+967 SGAAIGVNDNLK

-991 LASLVYKRF
+991 LANLVYKRF
-1000 SIQIDSKSLSHSGTL
+1000 SIQIDAKSLPHSGTL
-1015 QSIENELL
+1015 QGIENELL
-1023 AQWMSGAP
+1023 VQWMSGRP
-1031 TVREAVKEVIDKSP
+1031 TDRQTIKETIEESP
-1045 LAFAQQGVYSDCAIN
+1045 LTFAQQGVYSDCAVN
-1060 PGSTLYNIPMLIR
+1060 PGSTLYNIPTLIR
-1073 LPSSVSDTQVE
+1073 LPSSVSDSQVE
-1084 KALETF
+1084 QALEVF
-1090 VSAHPAILSHF
+1090 VNAHPALWSHF
-1101 TTDADGEVMMKR
+1101 VTDADGEVKMKR
-1113 INQTSL
+1113 MSASSL
-1119 NMARLNC
+1119 DMERLC
-1126 AEDEDI
+1126 CTDGEDI
-1132 FGTAR
+1132 LSAAR
-1137 GLVRAF
+1137 RAVRPF
-1143 NLSEGPLFR
+1143 NLSDGPLFR
-1152 FSFIQQADRRYL
+1152 FNLIQQAGKRYL

-1188 LEGGKPDGEEY
+1188 LEGGKPEGEEY
-1199 DYYQFATQ
+1199 DYYDFAAQ
-1207 QKLNDNDREYLDSRI
+1207 QKLNEKDKEYLDSHI
-1222 AGLEDV
+1222 SGLEEV
-1228 SMLIPDRFIE
+1228 SMFLPDNCDE
-1238 ENASHEAARVS
+1238 EDGSHKSRRVS
-1249 AKLDLTALSKMAETT
+1249 AKLNLSALSQMAETV

-1273 LAITGIC
+1273 LAISGIC
-1280 ISRYIAED
+1280 VSRYLAED

-1303 FHNTMGMFVNT
+1303 FHNTLGMFVNT
-1314 LPFVSSLKP
+1314 LPFVSILKS
-1323 EDSVNEY
+1323 EDSVKEY
-1330 LLRTCKDYEEALRHE
+1330 LLRTCRDYEEALRHE

-1359 ANIVYAY
+1359 ANIVFAY
-1366 QIGVIDSYQADGE
+1366 QIGVIDSYEVSGE
-1379 KLEVRT
+1379 TLEIQT
-1385 LELDNAKFPVYIAVK
+1385 LELDKAKFPIYIAVR
-1400 GTLEDAEIT
+1400 GTLKDAELT
-1409 VEYDSSLYSEEM
+1409 VEYDSSLYTEEM

-1428 YAFVAQQIVVKSMVK
+1428 YAFVAQQIIREPMVR
-1443 DLSLASEQMIS
+1443 DLSLAPEKMIAK
-1454 HLDSFNCGYLENFT
+1454 LDAFNGGYQESFV

-1478 AASEYPENTAVIY
+1478 AAADYPGNTATIY
-1491 KDKSYTYKEL
+1491 KGKSYTYEEL

-1506 RMASLVYDKVKDCG
+1506 RMAAQVYDKIKDCG
-1520 KSEPVVSVLIH
+1520 KPEPVVSVLIH

-1549 YQPLDPSYP
+1549 YQPLDPDYP

-1567 DADSALVIAD
+1567 DADAALIIAD
-1577 PDLRTVIDEYNG
+1577 SDLCAVIDGYDG
-1589 EVLLTG
+1589 EVLLTD
-1595 ELLDS
+1595 ELFDS
-1600 RPENHSTVLP
+1600 QPVHAHIEIP
-1610 APDAQSLFIL
+1610 APGPQNLFIL
-1620 LYTSGSTGVPKGVM
+1620 LYTSGSTGLPKGVM

-1646 YRNYY
+1646 YRKYY
-1651 SLTPGDCV
+1651 SLKPGDCV

-1688 EDIRLDLV
+1688 DDIRLDLT
-1696 ALNDY
+1696 ALNEY
-1701 FKSSGVTL
+1701 FKQNGVTL
-1709 AFMTTQVGVQYLL
+1709 SFMTTQVGVQYLL
-1722 NVKDSGLRHLSVG
+1722 NIKDSGLRHLSVG
-1735 GEKLPSVD
+1735 GEKLPSVN
-1743 PASGYEF
+1743 PASRYDF

-1762 STTHMVDKKESNI
+1762 STTHMVDRKENNI

-1788 SDKFMHRLPVG
+1788 TDKFLHRLPVG

-1808 RQVGRGYLNRPDKT
+1808 RQVGRGYLNRPEKT
-1822 AEAFFSIDGLRAYHS
+1822 AEAFFSIDGQRAYHS

-1870 VEAVIREFH
+1870 VEAVIQEFQ

-1891 KGGGKF
+1891 RSGGKF

-1902 VMEEATL
+1902 VMEGMTL
-1909 DISALNSFI
+1909 DQSALNSFI
-1918 AERKPSYMVPAVTVQ
+1918 AARKPSYMVPDVTVQ
-1933 IDSIPLTVNQKVD
+1933 IGRIPLTVNQKVD
-1946 RKALPAP
+1946 RKALPVP
-1953 QADNT
+1953 KVDKTN
-1958 VSSETFVAPQGH
+1958 SSETFVAPQGP
-1970 LEETIAKCIADT
+1970 LEETIARCIADA

-1987 KTISAHDNFPS
+1987 KTISAHDSFPS
-1998 LGGTSVKSIRLMALL
+1998 LGGTSIKAIRLMALL
-2013 KNNGIEIPIARL
+2013 KNNGIDIPTARL
-2025 LEPNDIRFLSLV
+2025 MEPNDIRFLSLV

-2051 PLLPAQLRMLKNK
+2051 PLLPAQLRMLSDK
-2064 LLHPDRNVNAFCV
+2064 LRHPDRNVNSFCV
-2077 EMDIDSSITEEHIRK
+2077 EMDIDASITEEHLRK
-2092 AVDSVAR
+2092 VIDNVAR
-2099 KHPAISSA
+2099 RHPAISSA

-2124 VPVSVVDAENNLDAV
+2124 VPVSVIDAENNLDAV
-2139 GVMMDHRQRLL
+2139 GVMMDCRQRLL
-2150 QSVNS
+2150 QFVNS
-2155 LQLSPL
+2155 LQLFPL
-2161 FRLSLVRIDGESA
+2161 FCLSLVRIEGRSA

-2179 YNEILAEEWK
+2179 YNRILAEEWK
-2189 IRTWIAELFEILKE
+2189 IRTWIAELFEALRND
-2203 YGGKSTEN
+2203 GGESTEN
-2211 WYFLLSTAIEMSD
+2211 WYFLLNAALEMSD
-2224 PSLQEN
+2224 SSLRED
-2230 WSKEDNAVCWNDGRF
+2230 WSKEEDAVRWNDGWF
-2245 DRNDGDGYDDNYKV
+2245 DRSEGYDDNYKV
-2259 LTHTPG
+2259 LTQTPG

-2282 QSLANQLEG
+2282 QALANQLEG

-2313 PEIAGKY
+2313 PEIARKY
-2320 IEVLQAHQPH
+2320 IEVLQVHQPH

-2335 GGWCYGGMVAYEMAC
+2335 GGWCYGGMIAYEMAC
-2350 QLTAKGEVVEQLIM
+2350 QLTAKGEIVEQLFL

-2369 VKKQVFKDMF
+2369 VKKQEFKDMF
-2379 TGRSEDS
+2379 RGRNGDS
-2386 MRKYFEHSPLFESL
+2386 MREYFEHSPLFESL

-2455 NGKRAGGYEKYIPN
+2455 NRKRAGGYEKYIPN

-2486 EVSLSI
+2486 DASLSI
-2492 EVPVMKQYL
+2492 EVPVMKQYI